1 MAINL
6 ILMVYEVFQKV
17 RAFYR
22 NTDETR
28 DVLFL
33 QSLKNKKK
41 KNRMNLEINKKS
53 RKVSILENNSLL
65 NAWSKQEFR
74 GGKI

>member
-1 MAINL
+1 
-6 ILMVYEVFQKV
+6 MVYEVFQKV

-53 RKVSILENNSLL
+53 RNVSILENNSLL